1 MRGASAEEASAGAVY
16 SRPRSPYIAGRIAPD
31 TVHEEAAMRAEP
43 QKHVDAIR
51 ESLALLRRH
60 L

>member
-1 MRGASAEEASAGAVY
+1 MPGPTTGLHLPTTRLYLASIPEIPE
-16 SRPRSPYIAGRIAPD
+16 P
-31 TVHEEAAMRAEP
+31 AMRAEP
-43 QKHVDAIR
+43 QKLVDSIN